1 MRQNMILFNRNLL
14 GVEYKAK
21 PPEIVQP
28 LLQFS
33 FLPLRLIFEKNI
45 LTGLYPEE
53 SLYFLI

>member
-14 GVEYKAK
+14 EVGGKAK
-21 PPEIVQP
+21 PPGIVQP
-28 LLQFS
+28 VLQFS

-45 LTGLYPEE
+45 LSGLYPEE